1 MTDKTVT
8 IQRANVILRVSKEQ
22 LDYYMTQ
29 GYNLIDE
36 QGHILKA
43 SVPKDLGTLQK
54 AYVDHEAEIK
64 ALKEQITELNKKL
77 NAKQQRTAKKQAE

>member
-1 MTDKTVT
+1 MADKTVI

-36 QGHILKA
+36 EGHILKA

-64 ALKEQITELNKKL
+64 VLKEQIAELTNKL
-77 NAKQQRTAKKQAE
+77 TAKQKTAKKQAE

>member
-1 MTDKTVT
+1 MTDNTVMV
-8 IQRANVILRVSKEQ
+8 QRANVILKVSKEQ

-36 QGHILKA
+36 KGHILKA

-64 ALKEQITELNKKL
+64 ELKAQIAELANKL
-77 NAKQQRTAKKQAE
+77 TAKQKTAKKQAE

>member
-8 IQRANVILRVSKEQ
+8 IQRANVILTISESQ
-22 LDYYMTQ
+22 LEYYMTQ

-36 QGHILKA
+36 RGHILKA

-54 AYVDHEAEIK
+54 AYVDHEAEIR
-64 ALKEQITELNKKL
+64 ALKVQITELTKKL
-77 NAKQQRTAKKQAE
+77 NAKQQRTAKKQEN